1 MRFVDTSFWVALR
14 FRRDRRHPD
23 ARATWEKG
31 RGPLVTSD
39 LVLGETWTFLRRRAG
54 HEHARKFYDAVRQLT
69 ELTVRHVD
77 EDVVRDAWRWLV
89 RHDERPY
96 SFVDSTSFM
105 LMRRLRIREALAFDG
120 DFSAAGFIEAS
131 PPV

>member
-1 MRFVDTSFWVALR
+1 MRFVDTSFWIALR

-23 ARATWEKG
+23 ARATWG
-31 RGPLVTSD
+31 VGPGPLVTSD

-54 HEHARKFYDAVRQLT
+54 HEQARKFYDAVRRLP
-69 ELTVRHVD
+69 ELTIRHVD
-77 EDVVRDAWRWLV
+77 EDVVRDAWRWLL

-105 LMRRLRIREALAFDG
+105 LMRRLRLKEALAFDG
-120 DFSAAGFIEAS
+120 DFSAAGFIEAR
-131 PPV
+131 PAT